1 MASVAVLRFQID
13 NQQVAQVATDLENMW
28 ALNRRRHEGG
38 RSLLQRLCVGSLS
51 STWRQFQGRAYHRC
65 LPQAAPASLDRY
77 LSTTLRA
84 LLLVMT

>member
-38 RSLLQRLCVGSLS
+38 RSL
-51 STWRQFQGRAYHRC
+51 HRC